1 MSAEQTKS
9 RILEAGFREFAEYGV
24 AGARVDRIAKSA
36 ACNKNLIYVY
46 FGSKEA
52 LFASVLDRHLSEA
65 YVGMTVTPEDLPGY
79 ARRVFDLA
87 QANPGV
93 YRLLAWA
100 TLERAA
106 ALPPVREREHD
117 STLPLILM
125 AVMALATA
133 WSPVFPFGATAN
145 PTADL
150 SPDTIRDTIAG
161 MVARIVG
168 RNAPGADAA
177 NAATPSGQTRSAL
190 PQSSIRRF
198 RRVDGDRRES
208 SDGGLSACSRGC
220 LLWRH
225 ERGLG
230 RSLGRARR
238 CHARRRARAGRA
250 LPVRRQARPLRGQPG
265 DRPPGA
271 GRSDRP
277 ADHASRMGAGQTG
290 LRRRSRRTPPPRTT
304 GL

>member
-52 LFASVLDRHLSEA
+52 LFASVLEQHLSEA
-65 YVGMTVTPEDLPGY
+65 YVGLPFTPEDLPGY
-79 ARRVFDLA
+79 ARRVFDFA

-100 TLERAA
+100 TLERAT
-106 ALPPVREREHD
+106 ALPPARAREHD
-117 STLPLILM
+117 STLPLILAQQESGAIQADAPPALIMM

-145 PTADL
+145 PAADL

-161 MVARIVG
+161 MIARIV
-168 RNAPGADAA
+168 APEAPDTAAA
-177 NAATPSGQTRSAL
+177 NAATPAAATATSV
-190 PQSSIRRF
+190 P
-198 RRVDGDRRES
+198 E
-208 SDGGLSACSRGC
+208 
-220 LLWRH
+220 
-225 ERGLG
+225 
-230 RSLGRARR
+230 
-238 CHARRRARAGRA
+238 
-250 LPVRRQARPLRGQPG
+250 
-265 DRPPGA
+265 
-271 GRSDRP
+271 P
-277 ADHASRMGAGQTG
+277 A
-290 LRRRSRRTPPPRTT
+290 TPPH
-304 GL
+304 

>member
-65 YVGMTVTPEDLPGY
+65 YAGLPFTPEDLPGY
-79 ARRVFDLA
+79 ARRVFDFA

-100 TLERAA
+100 TLERAT
-106 ALPPVREREHD
+106 ALPPARAREHD
-117 STLPLILM
+117 STLPLILAQQESRAIQADAPPALIMM

-145 PTADL
+145 PAADL
-150 SPDTIRDTIAG
+150 SPDTIRDTVAG
-161 MVARIVG
+161 MIARIV
-168 RNAPGADAA
+168 APEAPDTAAA
-177 NAATPSGQTRSAL
+177 NAATPAAATATSV
-190 PQSSIRRF
+190 P
-198 RRVDGDRRES
+198 E
-208 SDGGLSACSRGC
+208 
-220 LLWRH
+220 
-225 ERGLG
+225 
-230 RSLGRARR
+230 
-238 CHARRRARAGRA
+238 
-250 LPVRRQARPLRGQPG
+250 
-265 DRPPGA
+265 
-271 GRSDRP
+271 P
-277 ADHASRMGAGQTG
+277 A
-290 LRRRSRRTPPPRTT
+290 TPPS
-304 GL
+304 